1 MELSYDEIRRIYR
14 LEKSTSRLVEVGE
27 SFYNQLNDFVKKEK
41 ENYIKSLKE
50 FSLEEARDFANLKK
64 MIEEI
69 FSIRERKILSLALIA
84 SRTNEQDS
92 GHMALQEKIIF
103 NEILAI
109 LQRQR
114 KMFSEIFSA
123 NGNNELKGRAKE
135 LETISVRILKEV
147 PAFMGTD
154 MKEYGPFEK
163 DQVVDLPFK
172 VAKLFL
178 ERKLG
183 ETNEK

>member
-27 SFYNQLNDFVKKEK
+27 RFYNALNDFIKKEK
-41 ENYIKSLKE
+41 QNYIKSLKE

-84 SRTNEQDS
+84 SRTNEQ
-92 GHMALQEKIIF
+92 GNEHMALQEKIMF
-103 NEILAI
+103 NEILAV

-123 NGNNELKGRAKE
+123 NGNSELKGKDKE
-135 LETISVRILKEV
+135 LDTLSIKILKEV

-163 DQVVDLPFK
+163 DQTVELPFK
-172 VAKLFL
+172 VAKLFI

-183 ETNEK
+183 ESSEK

>member
-14 LEKSTSRLVEVGE
+14 LEKNTSRLVEVGE
-27 SFYNQLNDFVKKEK
+27 SFYNKLNDFVKQEK

-69 FSIRERKILSLALIA
+69 FSIREKKILTLALVA
-84 SRTNEQDS
+84 SRTNEHNS
-92 GHMALQEKIIF
+92 EHMAVQEKQMF
-103 NEILAI
+103 TEILAV

-114 KMFSEIFSA
+114 RLLAEIFAA
-123 NGNNELKGRAKE
+123 NGNSHTEKKEKE
-135 LETISVRILKEV
+135 LEWMKIRVLKEV
-147 PAFMGTD
+147 PAFIGTD
-154 MKEYGPFEK
+154 MKEYGPFSK
-163 DQVVDLPFK
+163 DQEVELPYK
-172 VAKLFL
+172 IANLFL

-183 ETNEK
+183 ETEE